1 MTLDWVGFE
10 LLPSTPKGGMAIT
23 DLFPADRVEAMRVPL
38 RAASARMG
46 VAMKEPDH
54 IPNTRRA
61 LALCAQAQAAGA
73 LQAARDVLQ
82 DAYWVH
88 ERDLEEDAVLAE
100 AARAAGLDADAAVAA
115 CDAPAWQERVAQ
127 MRAEG
132 QRWGVTG
139 IPAIFLLPEGWTV
152 EGRQGC
158 TGPDPI
164 RVSGAQPIEVLRE
177 AVRRVGGQPR

>member
-1 MTLDWVGFE
+1 MTACCDSVCE
-10 LLPSTPKGGMAIT
+10 CLL
-23 DLFPADRVEAMRVPL
+23 
-38 RAASARMG
+38 
-46 VAMKEPDH
+46 
-54 IPNTRRA
+54 
-61 LALCAQAQAAGA
+61 
-73 LQAARDVLQ
+73 
-82 DAYWVH
+82 
-88 ERDLEEDAVLAE
+88 
-100 AARAAGLDADAAVAA
+100 A
-115 CDAPAWQERVAQ
+115 CGHRHAPAARVAQ

-152 EGRQGC
+152 EGRQGW